1 MSKTFKTSAAWY
13 AHHSVP
19 NQTSLREL
27 SHKRKVSQE
36 DVPEH
41 LREMVEIIDKNWVA
55 IRSGNSRKADALDK
69 KRLRRADRVMDKKAL
84 QTQLD
89 DFLK

>member
-13 AHHSVP
+13 AHHTAP
-19 NQTSLREL
+19 KQTSLRER

-41 LREMVEIIDKNWVA
+41 LREMAEIIDKNWVA

-69 KRLRRADRVMDKKAL
+69 KRLRRKDRILDKRAMCV
-84 QTQLD
+84 QLSD
-89 DFLK
+89 IS

>member
-1 MSKTFKTSAAWY
+1 MSKTFKTRATWY
-13 AHHSVP
+13 AHHTIP
-19 NQTSLREL
+19 KQTSLREH

-55 IRSGNSRKADALDK
+55 IRSGNSRKANALGKKHLRRKDRLLDK
-69 KRLRRADRVMDKKAL
+69 RA
-84 QTQLD
+84 THIQLSD
-89 DFLK
+89 IN

>member
-13 AHHSVP
+13 AHHTIP
-19 NQTSLREL
+19 KQTSLREH

-55 IRSGNSRKADALDK
+55 IRSGNSRKADALGK
-69 KRLRRADRVMDKKAL
+69 KHLRRKDRLLDKQA
-84 QTQLD
+84 THIQLSD
-89 DFLK
+89 IN